1 MIDAKFQKEISE
13 KIIANFKILNG
24 RNKTFFSLK

>member
-1 MIDAKFQKEISE
+1 MIDAQFQTEISE

-24 RNKTFFSLK
+24 RNKTFFR

>member
-1 MIDAKFQKEISE
+1 MIDAKFQKEICE

-24 RNKTFFSLK
+24 RNKTFFR